1 MRTKKITKETRTL
14 DQMLTAGKE
23 MLLFIDIEDFN
34 ITKFVEKANVG
45 KGSFY
50 NYFSTPYDVLR
61 ALKNNE
67 EEACVK
73 KLFEYYC
80 RITADTFNQKVE
92 RMAIY
97 LTTYINS
104 SSAFQRFAGD
114 STSWYEYFTETV
126 SSVPECQQ
134 QFIEELNTYA
144 SSAGISAD
152 QAMMNVHLLLTITA
166 RYSCKAL
173 SKKIPISFEEARIYI
188 RKTARELFPEG

>member
-1 MRTKKITKETRTL
+1 MRTKKITKETLTL
-14 DQMLTAGKE
+14 DRMLTTGRE

-34 ITKFVEKANVG
+34 ITKFVEKAKVG

-61 ALKNNE
+61 VVTNNE
-67 EEACVK
+67 KEACVK
-73 KLFEYYC
+73 KLLEYYC
-80 RITADTFNQKVE
+80 RISADTFSQKVE

-114 STSWYEYFTETV
+114 STSWYDHFTKTV

-134 QFIEELNTYA
+134 QFMNELNAYA
-144 SSAGISAD
+144 LSAGITAD
-152 QAMMNVHLLLTITA
+152 KAMMNVHLLLTISA
-166 RYSCKAL
+166 RYSCEAL
-173 SKKIPISFEEARIYI
+173 SRKKPMTFEEARIRI